1 MRTTVNFIIENRPYG
16 NKPVTLTQVLHYA
29 IKNEKNSA
37 VLVKYGSNVASF
49 NQSLELFIRVSERLL
64 GSLAMTK
71 TELDSVTRVVAGT
84 EALGKEHPD
93 KEFECFLAAMYYDA
107 LQNQDSSHQAHFLI
121 NSGFNYDKFLDEF
134 ENSKEEEDA
143 GIIKDMCV
151 NLNKLAKSGKI
162 DEVIGRD
169 DEILRTVEVLGKRKK
184 NNPVLIGKA
193 GVGKSA
199 IAEGL
204 ALKIVNGDVPDTI
217 KKGVVYNL
225 EVANMVAG
233 TSFRG
238 QFEEKM
244 MKLIEEFKKKEESGR
259 ELPILFIDEIHSIV
273 GSGNSNGLDFAN
285 IIKPALARGQLRCIG
300 ATTAEEWQKFIN
312 HDKALKRRF
321 SQIDVEEP
329 TRDQTI
335 EILKKARVH
344 YEKKHNLKY
353 TDEACVRTVDLAM
366 EFITDSALPDK
377 AIDLF
382 DLAGSVHRIKEF
394 VSVDKAEIEYALHRK
409 NGIALDAIRSVKP
422 EAKQEPMAPKIK
434 KDLFGQDHAVDQV
447 VQVLEYSLAGMQ
459 DDNKPLGSFLFV
471 GPTGV
476 GKTELAKLLAREMKA
491 HFERIDMSEFME
503 QHSVAKLI
511 GAPPGYVGFDQGGRL
526 TKTIEKN
533 PRCVLLL
540 DEMEKAH
547 PRIQDILLQAMDNAR
562 ITDSQGNPINL
573 KNVLILMTSNAGTKD
588 LNKRQVGFASS
599 AGPQKMDEKAINDF
613 FSPEFRGRLNGV
625 VIFNPLD
632 AKYML
637 EIVDKNI
644 RRLNETKLAGKGVKV
659 TISDEAKQWIV
670 DKGYNPMLGARPIEE
685 TVKKHIHAELTKSIL
700 YGSIK
705 EGKKDVS
712 ITVKNGELDFEYS

>member
-1 MRTTVNFIIENRPYG
+1 MRAIINYIVQNRPYG
-16 NKPVTLTQVLHYA
+16 NKPVTLTQILHQA
-29 IKNEKNSA
+29 IRDQRNSA
-37 VLVKYGSNVASF
+37 TLVRYGSSVEAF

-64 GSLAMTK
+64 GAVAMAK
-71 TELDSVTRVVAGT
+71 VELDSVTRIVT
-84 EALGKEHPD
+84 SSERLGEEFPNR
-93 KEFECFLAAMYYDA
+93 EFECFLAAMYYDA
-107 LQNQDSSHQAHFLI
+107 LENQDSSHQAHFLI
-121 NSGFNYDKFLDEF
+121 SSGFDYDRFLNDF
-134 ENSKEEEDA
+134 ENSKEPEEK
-143 GIIKDMCV
+143 GVISELCV
-151 NLNKLAKSGKI
+151 NLNKLAKNGKI

-169 DEILRTVEVLGKRKK
+169 DEILRTIEVLGKRKK

-204 ALKIVNGDVPDTI
+204 ALKIVQGDVPESI

-225 EVANMVAG
+225 EVANIVAG
-233 TSFRG
+233 TTFRG

-244 MKLIEEFKKKEESGR
+244 MKLIEEFKAKEESGR

-285 IIKPALARGQLRCIG
+285 IIKPALARGQLRCLG

-321 SQIDVEEP
+321 SQVDVEEP
-329 TRDQTI
+329 TRDQTV
-335 EILKKARVH
+335 EILKKARIH

-353 TDEACVRTVDLAM
+353 TDDACKRAVDLAM

-382 DLAGSVHRIKEF
+382 DLAGSVHRIKGF
-394 VSVDKAEIEYALHRK
+394 SVVDKEEVEFSLHRK
-409 NGIALDAIRSVKP
+409 NGIALDAIRSVKREEKP
-422 EAKQEPMAPKIK
+422 EPMAPKIK
-434 KDLFGQDHAVDQV
+434 KDLFGQDHAVDRV
-447 VQVLEYSLAGMQ
+447 AEVLEYSLAGMQ

-547 PRIQDILLQAMDNAR
+547 PRIQDILLQAMDNAK

-573 KNVLILMTSNAGTKD
+573 KNVLILMTSNAGTKE
-588 LNKRQVGFASS
+588 LGKRAVGFAGSS
-599 AGPQKMDEKAINDF
+599 APQKLDEKAINDF

-625 VIFNPLD
+625 IVFNPLD
-632 AKYML
+632 SKLMVS
-637 EIVDKNI
+637 IVDKNI
-644 RRLNETKLAGKGVKV
+644 RRLNETKLAGKGVTV
-659 TISDEAKQWIV
+659 TLSDEAKQWIANK
-670 DKGYNPMLGARPIEE
+670 DHNPMLGARPIEE
-685 TVKKHIHAELTKSIL
+685 TVKKHVHSELTKSIL

-705 EGKKDVS
+705 EGKKKVLV
-712 ITVKNGELDFEYS
+712 TVKDGELNFEYS